1 MTPTAPHSSAWR
13 CAASE
18 PAFATRRTR
27 ASDRRDRSAANEI
40 ARGGERG
47 VGREQDVGIGG
58 VSRRQQR
65 DPGQVGE
72 RRPQFLIEHRV
83 APEQREA
90 DDHGPSPRR
99 SSRRS
104 RPPAPVARPSA
115 TATGA
120 RTVTMMPP
128 ERSLAG
134 ESSSSPRA
142 AT

>member
-1 MTPTAPHSSAWR
+1 MRGLRTGIRDQEDSRVGSAG
-13 CAASE
+13 SLG
-18 PAFATRRTR
+18 
-27 ASDRRDRSAANEI
+27 ANEI
-40 ARGGERG
+40 ARCGERG

-83 APEQREA
+83 APEQRKA
-90 DDHGPSPRR
+90 DDHAPSPRR

-104 RPPAPVARPSA
+104 RPPAPVARSSA

-120 RTVTMMPP
+120 RTVTMIPP

-134 ESSSSPRA
+134 ESNSSPRA